1 MNRWRLATLVL
12 RNRIRQEG
20 LTPYLLRIGPLSM
33 LNVLLL
39 AAMFTT
45 ANGRSLDLGLLADQ
59 YVYFVP
65 LLALSAAVGT
75 WEVELFAGLGE
86 HYLLRPS
93 WVWPTRLV
101 SATVECIVP
110 LVFFVLL
117 IMLTPGGRRW
127 QHVVTA
133 LLMLP
138 VFILVGS
145 ALGFCLGFRHE
156 KAVNNFLN
164 VIVWVLGFGPGP
176 FFGNDT
182 SGLRVL
188 FPGGFSLRGE
198 FGAEWLRLACLAL
211 LGIALARWGRLPRRQ
226 PFFAR

>member
-1 MNRWRLATLVL
+1 MNSWNMATLVL

-20 LTPYLLRIGPLSM
+20 LTQYLLRVGPLNL

-39 AAMFTT
+39 AAVFTT
-45 ANGRSLDLGLLADQ
+45 AKGRSLDVDLLADQ
-59 YVYFVP
+59 YVYFIP

-86 HYLLRPS
+86 SYLLRPS
-93 WVWPTRLV
+93 WLWPTRLV
-101 SATVECIVP
+101 SATVECVVP
-110 LVFFVLL
+110 LVFFVVL
-117 IMLTPGGRRW
+117 ISLSSAADRW
-127 QHVVTA
+127 QHVLTA
-133 LLMLP
+133 LLMLV

-145 ALGFCLGFRHE
+145 ALGFCIGFRHE

-164 VIVWVLGFGPGP
+164 VIIWVLGFGPGP

-182 SGLRVL
+182 SGFRLL

-198 FGAEWLRLACLAL
+198 FGAEWVRLACLAV
-211 LGIALARWGRLPRRQ
+211 LGMALAYWGRLPRRQ